1 MKPVYFISRPKH
13 SLLQLVLMELA
24 QLPEQPSVPRMV
36 YLMKSEL
43 ALRHFLNRDSTV
55 KLTRYDDRK
64 VAYEVERQLMSAC
77 TPPEY
82 ETGELAHMDSLVC
95 EFSKLRSCT
104 QLHNYKK
111 NLDKT
116 SSLLILNSDKSYVD
130 SLRTLVWKDEVSR
143 PELYQCMGNSFNT
156 WSMGVYHSGVMGS
169 GQLKIARV
177 PRSREEYD
185 YDLGSSFEQVPLLS
199 AINSTRNLNPV
210 YMKYTD
216 FLVEQF
222 ESMIVKT
229 AVGSVS
235 ALYGCSNG
243 DLLRLKNVGSIMSL
257 IIHDCLRIVSN
268 LEPSLDMTLLHKDR
282 LVDVCIT
289 TIKQTE
295 RTSSILQRQV
305 QKWTAV
311 EIYNTAGYFS
321 YMSRKHGVYSPQISL
336 VSRMLEDKMSLAHLK
351 NGQVSWD

>member
-24 QLPEQPSVPRMV
+24 QLPEQPQIPRMV

-116 SSLLILNSDKSYVD
+116 SSLLILNNDKSYVD

-143 PELYQCMGNSFNT
+143 PDLYQCMGSFNT
-156 WSMGVYHSGVMGS
+156 WSMGVYHSGVMGT
-169 GQLKIARV
+169 GQLKIARI

-185 YDLGSSFEQVPLLS
+185 YDLSAGFEQVPLLS
-199 AINSTRNLNPV
+199 AINDTKNLNPI

-229 AVGSVS
+229 TVGSVS
-235 ALYGCSNG
+235 SLYGCSNG
-243 DLLRLKNVGSIMSL
+243 DLLKLKNVESIMSL
-257 IIHDCLRIVSN
+257 IIHDCLRVIST
-268 LEPSLDMTLLHKDR
+268 LEPTLDMAMLHKDR
-282 LVDVCIT
+282 LIDVCIK

-295 RTSSILQRQV
+295 RTSTILQRQI
-305 QKWTAV
+305 QKWNAA
-311 EIYNTAGYFS
+311 EIYNTTGYFS
-321 YMSRKHGVYSPQISL
+321 YMSRKNGVYCPQISL
-336 VSRMLEDKMSLAHLK
+336 VSRILEDKISLAHLK
-351 NGQVSWD
+351 NGEVSLD